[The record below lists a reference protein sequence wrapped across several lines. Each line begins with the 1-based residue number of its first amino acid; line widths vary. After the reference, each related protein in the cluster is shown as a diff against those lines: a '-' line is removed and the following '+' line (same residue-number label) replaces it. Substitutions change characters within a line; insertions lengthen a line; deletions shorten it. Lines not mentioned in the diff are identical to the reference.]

1 MMKTAYDIILRPV
14 ISEESM
20 DQASN
25 KKYTFEV
32 DRKSNKT
39 EIKKAVEKVF
49 GVKVK
54 GVNTSIV
61 KGKEKRQ
68 GRSVGMTSEWKK
80 AIVTLTPDSKEIQ
93 FFEGV

>member
-20 DQASN
+20 DKAAS

-49 GVKVK
+49 GVKVL

>member
-20 DQASN
+20 DQATN
-25 KKYTFEV
+25 KKYTFKVE
-32 DRKSNKT
+32 RKSNKT

>member
-20 DQASN
+20 DKAPS

-49 GVKVK
+49 GVKVL

>member
-20 DQASN
+20 DKAAN

-49 GVKVK
+49 GVKVL

>member
-20 DQASN
+20 DQATN
-25 KKYTFEV
+25 KKYTFKV

>member
-20 DQASN
+20 DQATN

-32 DRKSNKT
+32 ERKSNKT

>member
-49 GVKVK
+49 GVKVQ

>member
-20 DQASN
+20 DQASS

-32 DRKSNKT
+32 ERKANKT

>member
-20 DQASN
+20 DQATN

-32 DRKSNKT
+32 ERKSNKT

-49 GVKVK
+49 GVKVS

>member
-1 MMKTAYDIILRPV
+1 MQKTAYDIILRPV
-14 ISEESM
+14 ISEMSM
-20 DQASN
+20 DQAAS